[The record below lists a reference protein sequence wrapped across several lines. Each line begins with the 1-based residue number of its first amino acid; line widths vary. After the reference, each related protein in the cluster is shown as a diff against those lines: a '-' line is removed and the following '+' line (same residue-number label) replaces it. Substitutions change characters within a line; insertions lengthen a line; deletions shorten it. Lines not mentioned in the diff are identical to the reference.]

1 MRGCVCLPE
10 IMQAEGGE
18 HNGETANNGEGEEYG
33 APAIQI
39 GLYAAERGAD
49 GPGATAIAM
58 PTMPIAMPRRASG
71 KMENTVI
78 CSTGHITPVPHGLK
92 EAAEERQRERR
103 AEPRQHRAEREHD
116 H

>member
-49 GPGATAIAM
+49 GRSHGHRHADDAHRHASPCQRENGEHSDLQHRPHHAGA
-58 PTMPIAMPRRASG
+58 
-71 KMENTVI
+71 
-78 CSTGHITPVPHGLK
+78 HGLK